1 MKKVLC
7 LLLTCSM
14 LLMLAAC
21 SKSDTNDTTAAN
33 AGTVSEEK
41 ETEESGTN
49 ESEASDAGE
58 AIDIKIGICLS
69 DHTNTSFIAMLDAAR
84 NYAAENGHITIIE
97 QDGKSDAEAIV
108 SAIENFI
115 ISGCDAIIYQN
126 SFPEVTDSIIK
137 EAVEKGICVVSYES
151 VNEDATFSWVSDNET
166 IGKDIGHMAGEW
178 INENCDGQGKLCV
191 ICNDSIEFLKA
202 RGDAIVAGVL
212 EVAPD
217 SEVIVRQPARAITDG
232 YTLAETLLISNPEIN
247 CYVGTGDAAA
257 VGVSQAYEAAGW
269 TQPLGAFG
277 ADCTE
282 EAVAAMK
289 TEGTFVAGSIN
300 FDLANQM
307 IGMVQTCY
315 AYCAG
320 EETGESHVVMQSVAV
335 TRDNVLEY
343 FPD

>member
-1 MKKVLC
+1 M
-7 LLLTCSM
+7 LTCTM
-14 LLMLAAC
+14 LFLFSIGAA
-21 SKSDTNDTTAAN
+21 A
-33 AGTVSEEK
+33 
-41 ETEESGTN
+41 
-49 ESEASDAGE
+49 EADEAE

-69 DHTNTSFIAMLDAAR
+69 DHTNTSFIGMLDAAR
-84 NYAAENGHITIIE
+84 EYAEESGHITIIE
-97 QDGKSDAEAIV
+97 QDGKSDAETIV

-126 SFPEVTDSIIK
+126 SFPEVTDDIIK
-137 EAVEKGICVVSYES
+137 EAVDAGICVVSYES
-151 VNEDATFSWVSDNET
+151 ANEDATFSWVSDNET
-166 IGKDIGHMAGEW
+166 IGKAIGYMAGDW
-178 INENCDGQGKLCV
+178 LNENCDGEGKICL

-202 RGDAIVAGVL
+202 RGDAIVAGIQ

-217 SEVIVRQPARAITDG
+217 SEVIVRQPARDITAG

-247 CYVGTGDAAA
+247 CYVATGDAAA

-269 TQPLGAFG
+269 TEPLGTFG

-307 IGMVQTCY
+307 VDMVKTCY

-320 EETGESHVVMQSVAV
+320 EETGDSYVVMQSVAV

>member
-1 MKKVLC
+1 MKRMIC
-7 LLLTCSM
+7 LLLVCIMLFSLAGCSGNGDEE
-14 LLMLAAC
+14 
-21 SKSDTNDTTAAN
+21 SKPVETMGN
-33 AGTVSEEK
+33 
-41 ETEESGTN
+41 TEENTAGN
-49 ESEASDAGE
+49 AEAETPAAEGE
-58 AIDIKIGICLS
+58 AAAIDIKIGICLS
-69 DHTNTSFIAMLDAAR
+69 DHTNTSFIAMLDAAKT
-84 NYAAENGHITIIE
+84 YAEENGHITIIE
-97 QDGKSDAEAIV
+97 QDGKSSAEAIV

-126 SFPEVTDSIIK
+126 SFPEVTDSVVA
-137 EAVEKGICVVSYES
+137 EAVESGICVIAYEAA
-151 VNEDATFSWVSDNET
+151 NEDATFSWVSDNET
-166 IGKDIGHMAGEW
+166 IGLAIGRMAGEW

-232 YTLAETLLISNPEIN
+232 YTLGETLLISNPEIN

-269 TQPLGAFG
+269 TEPLGTFG
-277 ADCTE
+277 ADCTD

-289 TEGTFVAGSIN
+289 TEGTFVAGSID
-300 FDLANQM
+300 FGLANQM
-307 IGMVQTCY
+307 VEMVKTCY
-315 AYCAG
+315 AYCSG
-320 EETGESHVVMQSVAV
+320 EETGDSYVVMQSIAV
-335 TRDNVLEY
+335 TRDNVREY